1 MTDLPSDESVYR
13 PSDTD
18 MRERLDALRPV
29 PRITIQAFCETAPV
43 AAAIEAATADRRMV
57 KTHARV
63 HMGGIRAANEHYAS
77 APTPNLVLLES
88 AQKPADLLADLDGLA
103 EVCDP
108 GSKVVIIGHH
118 NDVSLYRELTR
129 RGVSDYMLAP
139 VQMADVITVVSQLFL
154 SDTAEPLGRTLAF
167 VGAKGGAGASTICH
181 NISWTIARL
190 FGGDV
195 MLADLDLPFGT
206 ANIDFDRDPPQGIA
220 EAVFSA
226 ERLDEVFLD
235 RLLVTCAEHLSLL
248 AAPSTLERA
257 YDFETEAFSALI
269 DAAQRGTPCV
279 VLDVPHVWNGWT
291 RTVLERADEVVI
303 VAEPDLANLRN
314 AKNLMDT
321 LRKARPNDKPPHL
334 VLNRV
339 GVPKRPEIA
348 PAEFVEP
355 LGVQPAAQIAF
366 DPLTFGTAAN
376 TGRMLTEIDG
386 KHAAVAAFEHMA
398 HVLTGRSVAKQAPR
412 AGLSGLR
419 ALMRRR
425 SA

>member
-1 MTDLPSDESVYR
+1 MTDLPLDDAAYR
-13 PSDTD
+13 PSDMD
-18 MRERLDALRPV
+18 MRERLEALRPV

-43 AAAIEAATADRRMV
+43 AAAIEAAAADRRMV
-57 KTHARV
+57 KAHARV
-63 HMGGIRAANEHYAS
+63 HLGGIRAANEHYAT

-88 AQKPADLLADLDGLA
+88 AQSPADLLADLDGLA

-139 VQMADVITVVSQLFL
+139 VQMADVISVVSQLFMAEN
-154 SDTAEPLGRTLAF
+154 AEPLGRTLAF
-167 VGAKGGAGASTICH
+167 VGAKGGSGASTICH
-181 NISWTIARL
+181 NISWTIAKL
-190 FGGDV
+190 FGGEV

-206 ANIDFDRDPPQGIA
+206 ANIDFDRDPPQGVA

-257 YDFETEAFSALI
+257 YDFDAEAFSALI

-279 VLDVPHVWNGWT
+279 VLDVPHVWNSWT

-398 HVLTGRSVAKQAPR
+398 HVLTGRSAAKQAPR